1 MTITSANGIWYD
13 VPGDDAI
20 SYEVIDPVTGDVKL
34 VYVEIGAICALPG
47 SLLDIAQQDQA
58 DAILTELF
66 GDDELEGVR

>member
-1 MTITSANGIWYD
+1 MAITNECGIWYD

-20 SYEVIDPVTGDVKL
+20 SYEVIDPVTGDVGV
-34 VYVEIGAICALPG
+34 VYVELGAVCALPG

-66 GDDELEGVR
+66 GDDE